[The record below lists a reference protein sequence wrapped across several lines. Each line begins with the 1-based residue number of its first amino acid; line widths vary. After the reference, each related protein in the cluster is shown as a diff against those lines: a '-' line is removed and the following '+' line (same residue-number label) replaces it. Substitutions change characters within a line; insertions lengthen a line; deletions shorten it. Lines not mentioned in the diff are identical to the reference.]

1 MEKSKVNWS
10 SAFNVPMIFP
20 LVSRGPCPQYL
31 EEDGMAAQR
40 IQEAKLIL
48 IELEESVMSPQLT
61 ALAEL
66 IQEKLKDSPS

>member
-1 MEKSKVNWS
+1 
-10 SAFNVPMIFP
+10 
-20 LVSRGPCPQYL
+20 
-31 EEDGMAAQR
+31 MAAQR